1 MSPLLAQSGHA
12 RRVAQCPLSGVK
24 RTSNAQ
30 IEFFRFSP
38 KADIGLTEIP
48 QCSKLP
54 YCDVGE
60 AQGPQPQARFRTVT
74 TAAMWQIFLAKPV

>member
-1 MSPLLAQSGHA
+1 VSDIDTAEVDSLKALDPEWPI
-12 RRVAQCPLSGVK
+12 R
-24 RTSNAQ
+24 
-30 IEFFRFSP
+30 E
-38 KADIGLTEIP
+38 ADIGLTEIP